1 MDEVKQELRSLSEGT
16 KQAFAHIKREF
27 DDHLGAINQNT
38 SEIQSLYDFLSEL
51 DRRIEKLNERV
62 DELQMYVNPEQE
74 EVPKIQLTLREQEV
88 FVTLY
93 AAGGAVSVKDI
104 GRRLGFTT
112 EMVNK
117 YVYNM
122 ISKGVPVLR
131 SQEQGDMFIDLNPDF
146 RTLQAKQ
153 NVVQVDEGI
162 RRQVRAQEI

>member
-1 MDEVKQELRSLSEGT
+1 
-16 KQAFAHIKREF
+16 
-27 DDHLGAINQNT
+27 
-38 SEIQSLYDFLSEL
+38 
-51 DRRIEKLNERV
+51 
-62 DELQMYVNPEQE
+62 
-74 EVPKIQLTLREQEV
+74 V

-153 NVVQVDEGI
+153 NVVQVDDGI
-162 RRQVRAQEI
+162 RRQVRTQEI